1 MRIVRFDHITIAV
14 QNLDQAIDTFSKLFG
29 LQAKDRRKVWSMG
42 MENAFIPLGDTAIE
56 LIQPLDDPNA
66 PDDVRR
72 TLDRRG
78 EGMMNI
84 CLTVEDLQEAV
95 DHLEDAGARVIKG
108 KDADGDDI
116 VFVHPKDAHG
126 VLIEL
131 RTGKR
136 HIRSGLKD
144 CC

>member
-1 MRIVRFDHITIAV
+1 MQIARFDHITIAV
-14 QNLDQAIDTFSKLFG
+14 QNLDKAVDTFSKLFG
-29 LQAKDRRKVWSMG
+29 LQARDRRKVRSMG

-56 LIQPLDDPNA
+56 LVQPLDDPDA

-78 EGMMNI
+78 EGVMNM

-95 DHLEDAGARVIKG
+95 DHLEGAGARVIKG

-116 VFVHPKDAHG
+116 VFVHPKEVHG

-136 HIRSGLKD
+136 HIRD
-144 CC
+144 D

>member
-1 MRIVRFDHITIAV
+1 MRIARFDHITIAV
-14 QNLDQAIDTFSKLFG
+14 QNLDKAVDTFSRLFG
-29 LQAKDRRKVWSMG
+29 LQARDRRKVRSMG

-56 LIQPLDDPNA
+56 LVQPLDDPDA

-72 TLDRRG
+72 TLDLRG
-78 EGMMNI
+78 EGVMNM

-95 DHLEDAGARVIKG
+95 NHLEGAGARIIKG

-116 VFVHPKDAHG
+116 VFVHPKEVHG

-131 RTGKR
+131 RSGKR
-136 HIRSGLKD
+136 HIRD
-144 CC
+144 D